1 MLVLL
6 FPCSYSHSHAHTF
19 IPMLILL
26 FPCSYSHSHAL
37 IFGSRYVVC
46 RSLKKDTQSVNQY
59 LFIVNESIHELRQ
72 EEDEMKDI
80 LEVRER
86 EREGERE

>member
-1 MLVLL
+1 M
-6 FPCSYSHSHAHTF
+6 
-19 IPMLILL
+19 
-26 FPCSYSHSHAL
+26 
-37 IFGSRYVVC
+37 C